1 MASILLEEFLSASG
15 EDKARAKGDMLLVEA
30 TGGGGGD
37 AWALD
42 EGDGDAKA
50 TCGG

>member
-1 MASILLEEFLSASG
+1 MLLEEFLSARG
-15 EDKARAKGDMLLVEA
+15 EDKARAKGEIVLVEA

-37 AWALD
+37 AWASIGGD
-42 EGDGDAKA
+42 EDAKP